1 MKLNTYLA
9 LFRGINVGGKNI
21 LPMKDLLELVTQLG
35 VQKARTYIQSGN
47 LVFDAKPADC
57 ATIEQQIRLAIKARF
72 GFEPAIILIGAKQLA
87 QIIEASPFSS
97 TEEQAQSAHF
107 GFLSKPATQAD
118 MQKLEKMC
126 KESERFVLTEQVF
139 YLFAPE
145 GLGQSKLAAGAEKAL
160 GVQTTFRNFRT
171 VLKLGEMV
179 SNRV

>member
-107 GFLSKPATQAD
+107 GFLSKPATQAVHEARSV
-118 MQKLEKMC
+118 QPKGASSRLEHSTLRMGK
-126 KESERFVLTEQVF
+126 KIIRLWGTVQERLRPTPP
-139 YLFAPE
+139 PE
-145 GLGQSKLAAGAEKAL
+145 RKK
-160 GVQTTFRNFRT
+160 N
-171 VLKLGEMV
+171 GELDWPTWQYWPV
-179 SNRV
+179 GSG